1 MNYQE
6 YVIGAYAVF
15 AIVLLWDFI
24 APRIKIGRVLRDVR
38 KRAKREAARSAQPVP
53 TELER

>member
-24 APRIKIGRVLRDVR
+24 APRVKIGQVLRDVR
-38 KRAKREAARSAQPVP
+38 MRAKREAARTTQPVP